1 MCLSSIILQS
11 SETILTV
18 QIIKG
23 ADILPGKRYKMA
35 QLSEKELSSLHDMLS
50 EEDLLVKKFKMLADQ
65 ATDPEVK
72 NKLTEISNKHQGH
85 FNTLY
90 SQLK

>member
-1 MCLSSIILQS
+1 
-11 SETILTV
+11 
-18 QIIKG
+18 
-23 ADILPGKRYKMA
+23 MA

-90 SQLK
+90 SQLKQQEGILMTTTNFSEKKFFLML